1 MNGFLQVNISSPDK
15 ILFVPLQ
22 KIELQY
28 TVQNFTWLNSRTLA
42 ALDTSEDLH
51 ILDVRSQEELEALD
65 IADVQMVYGTSH
77 FKGHATGGNV
87 SKAMAAAG
95 ERACYHS
102 VAGYGSQVLFLGVKS
117 IHVLTLRTWLE
128 RIDYLCKQNLYP
140 DALALAYS
148 FYMDEAKAVSG
159 LVGKK
164 AQRQQQVARKIEELL
179 LTFAELLMV
188 HPSPGR
194 AEPFQYSE
202 TVPLCVHY
210 CLAVELSGELFE
222 RLYTILSAEPQARA
236 CFLESLPKHI
246 LDGELST
253 LAPSLAKDLVS
264 QLAVK
269 QQFSTLEKCIVH
281 LDIAC
286 LDIHQVMTLCWTH
299 CLYDGII
306 YVYNRG
312 MGDYTTPIQELMVVL
327 REALKHGKQ
336 LTNDQMTL
344 GNKLLVYIRY
354 VKTNIIHKMRI
365 RLLC

>member
-1 MNGFLQVNISSPDK
+1 M
-15 ILFVPLQ
+15 
-22 KIELQY
+22 
-28 TVQNFTWLNSRTLA
+28 WLYVLIHHQMKVIFCLA
-42 ALDTSEDLH
+42 
-51 ILDVRSQEELEALD
+51 
-65 IADVQMVYGTSH
+65 
-77 FKGHATGGNV
+77 
-87 SKAMAAAG
+87 
-95 ERACYHS
+95 
-102 VAGYGSQVLFLGVKS
+102 
-117 IHVLTLRTWLE
+117 
-128 RIDYLCKQNLYP
+128 
-140 DALALAYS
+140 
-148 FYMDEAKAVSG
+148 G

-210 CLAVELSGELFE
+210 CLAVELRSDNALGSWGFVLSDPGDCYVRGPVPCSLCTCSGELFE

-286 LDIHQVMTLCWTH
+286 LDIHQV
-299 CLYDGII
+299 
-306 YVYNRG
+306 
-312 MGDYTTPIQELMVVL
+312 PE
-327 REALKHGKQ
+327 KFS
-336 LTNDQMTL
+336 L
-344 GNKLLVYIRY
+344 GLLSWR
-354 VKTNIIHKMRI
+354 K
-365 RLLC
+365 RLP